1 MNYKFSD
8 SVEIPNMPGGGI
20 PTCPEFYRN
29 PQIVVSADK
38 DKLKTADAKKPFEAL
53 FTYKT
58 HNPNTQ
64 LKIYVCNTDAE
75 DPRIYWFE
83 EDIIVDFSEDVSY
96 SFIA

>member
-1 MNYKFSD
+1 MYFNVRVFASQPFKITRPKMNYNFSD

-29 PQIVVSADK
+29 PQIVVCADK

-58 HNPNTQ
+58 HNPNT
-64 LKIYVCNTDAE
+64 
-75 DPRIYWFE
+75 
-83 EDIIVDFSEDVSY
+83 
-96 SFIA
+96 